1 MFYLVQLHQFHFRKA
16 MGQLIAGMTG
26 QLVAAMS
33 GVPYPLQNA
42 QTTGNGDTVAC
53 PPSFRNHTF
62 IITGTAGVGAGAIQ
76 LESSN
81 SPLDAN
87 VWGPLTGAPIVI
99 VAATDIIVEVVGLFN
114 FIRARISTN
123 VTGGTVTVQY
133 NGAKSY

>member
-1 MFYLVQLHQFHFRKA
+1 

-33 GVPYPLQNA
+33 GVPYPLQNGT
-42 QTTGNGDTVAC
+42 TTGNGDTIAC

-62 IITGTAGVGAGAIQ
+62 IISAPAGVNAGAVQ

-87 VWGPLTGAPIVI
+87 TWGLLTPTPIAV
-99 VAATDIIVEVVGLFN
+99 VASTDIIVEVVGLFN
-114 FIRARISTN
+114 FIRARIST
-123 VTGGTVTVQY
+123 TISGGSAPSVTVMY